1 MHFKWDSNVARD
13 ITSELNRL
21 EQELSDCSVDMDH
34 CAAILRQM
42 QGGGMDKVIEKYISL
57 TDKLRKGLKGLEDR
71 FSDTGR
77 GINRATEM
85 FENVETALRSKADG
99 MTVGRSAESIGADA
113 GWRGTPPLFYNVSSA
128 AQTGP
133 IGLDMAAT
141 PPWPALESVS
151 QTVIIDQVSLNN
163 DVLMPPWLQGIIDAD
178 STMY

>member
-1 MHFKWDSNVARD
+1 MHFKWDSSVARD

-21 EQELSDCSVDMDH
+21 EQELSDCTIDIDH

-42 QGGGMDKVIEKYISL
+42 QGGELSEVIEKYISL
-57 TDKLRKGLKGLEDR
+57 TGKLRKSLLGLEER

-77 GINRATEM
+77 GITRATEM
-85 FENVETALRSKADG
+85 FENVEASLRSRADG
-99 MTVGRSAESIGADA
+99 MTGGRSADSIGSDA
-113 GWRGTPPLFYNVSSA
+113 GWRGTPPMFDSVSPA

-133 IGLDMAAT
+133 IGLDAAGT

-163 DVLMPPWLQGIIDAD
+163 DMVMPPWLQGVIDAD
-178 STMY
+178 YTMY